1 MSNKNQKVIV
11 FLTTLIDLV
20 LVSLAWIAAFY
31 IRFYS
36 FVPISKGIPNFGL
49 YLKLVPFVVIIWF
62 TMFTAS
68 GLYKRTRLRRSA
80 IIEGVDILQNC
91 IFATLAFIAVTF
103 FYHEYRYSRL
113 TLVIFAF
120 FHPLF
125 LLVGRSFIRK
135 GLRYYRKRSP
145 KRKVLVIGSG
155 ENIENACSIIKD
167 SYIEETAITG
177 AIIVGADRQ
186 QSIAKKICK
195 DKNIPIFEF
204 PEKWTSF
211 FIEYP
216 CESVVI
222 ALPHQYHD
230 FLDSHL
236 VQIAE
241 QVTNIKMLPDL
252 NRFTKFG
259 AGVDIVKKHPVIS
272 IHESPLQGLGVIGK
286 RVVDFFGAIL
296 SLLFFSPL
304 MFTIAAIIKF
314 SSKGPVFF
322 KQDRMGLDGHV
333 FSILKFRSMPIN
345 VENKTGAVWA
355 KNGDDRPTIFGSFL
369 RKTSLDELPQLLN
382 VLSGDMS
389 LVGPRPERP
398 VFVNKFRHDVP
409 GYMLRHKVKAGMTGW
424 AQVNGWR
431 GNTSIDKRIECDL
444 YYIQNWS
451 LWLDIKILFLTV
463 LRGFIHPNAY

>member
-1 MSNKNQKVIV
+1 MSSKNQKVIV
-11 FLTTLIDLV
+11 FLTTLIDLI
-20 LVSLAWIAAFY
+20 LVSLAWITAFY

-36 FVPISKGIPNFGL
+36 FVPISKGIPNFQL

-62 TMFTAS
+62 IVFTAS
-68 GLYKRTRLRRSA
+68 GLYKRTKLRRSA
-80 IIEGVDILQNC
+80 VIEGVDILQNC
-91 IFATLAFIAVTF
+91 ILATLAFIAITF

-113 TLVIFAF
+113 TLVIFSF
-120 FHPLF
+120 LHPFF

-135 GLRYYRKRSP
+135 GLRFYKKTAP
-145 KRKVLVIGSG
+145 MRKVLVITSG
-155 ENIENACSIIKD
+155 ENIDNACAIITD
-167 SYIEETAITG
+167 SYIEETSIIG
-177 AIIVGADRQ
+177 AILVGDDRH
-186 QSIAKKICK
+186 QSIAKGVC
-195 DKNIPIFEF
+195 NSRHIPVFDF

-211 FIEYP
+211 FIEHP

-236 VQIAE
+236 THIAE

-252 NRFTKFG
+252 NRFTKYG
-259 AGVDIVKKHPVIS
+259 AGVDIVKKHPVIT

-286 RVVDFFGAIL
+286 RVVDFFGAIVGIF
-296 SLLFFSPL
+296 FFSPL
-304 MFTIAAIIKF
+304 MFIIALTIKLT
-314 SSKGPVFF
+314 SKGPVLF

-333 FSILKFRSMPIN
+333 FPILKFRSMPTN
-345 VENKTGAVWA
+345 VEKLSGAVWA
-355 KNGDDRPTIFGSFL
+355 TSGDNRATMFGSFL
-369 RKTSLDELPQLLN
+369 RKTSLDELPQLFN
-382 VLSGDMS
+382 VLLGDMS

-398 VFVNKFRHDVP
+398 VFVNQFRHDVP

-451 LWLDIKILFLTV
+451 LWLDIKIMFLTI

>member
-1 MSNKNQKVIV
+1 MIV
-11 FLTTLIDLV
+11 FLTTLIDLS
-20 LVSLAWIAAFY
+20 LVSLAWLAAFY

-36 FVPISKGIPNFGL
+36 FVPISKGIPNFEL
-49 YLKLVPFVVIIWF
+49 YLKLVPFVVIIWL

-68 GLYKRTRLRRSA
+68 GFYKRTRLRRSA
-80 IIEGVDILQNC
+80 VIEGVDILQNC
-91 IFATLAFIAVTF
+91 VLATLAFIAVTF

-113 TLVIFAF
+113 TLVIFSF
-120 FHPLF
+120 LHPMF
-125 LLVGRSFIRK
+125 LLIGRSFIRK
-135 GLRYYRKRSP
+135 GLRFYKKRSP
-145 KRKVLVIGSG
+145 KRKVLIIGSG
-155 ENIENACSIIKD
+155 DHIEDACSIIRD
-167 SYIEETAITG
+167 SYIEEIS
-177 AIIVGADRQ
+177 IIGSIVIGADNHQ
-186 QSIAKKICK
+186 VTAKNICK
-195 DKNIPIFEF
+195 RKNIPIFDL

-211 FIEYP
+211 FIEHP

-236 VQIAE
+236 IQIAE

-259 AGVDIVKKHPVIS
+259 AGVDVVKKIPVIS

-286 RVVDFFGAIL
+286 RVIDFFGAIF
-296 SLLFFSPL
+296 SLLLFGPL
-304 MFTIAAIIKF
+304 MLGIALIIKLT
-314 SSKGPVFF
+314 SKGPVLF

-333 FSILKFRSMPIN
+333 FSIFKFRSMPLN
-345 VENKTGAVWA
+345 VESKTGAVWA
-355 KNGDDRPTIFGSFL
+355 KSGEQRATKFGSFL

-398 VFVNKFRHDVP
+398 VFVNQFRHDVP

>member
-1 MSNKNQKVIV
+1 MSSKNQKVIV
-11 FLTTLIDLV
+11 FLTTLIDLS
-20 LVSLAWIAAFY
+20 LVSLAWIVAFY

-36 FVPISKGIPNFGL
+36 FVPISKGIPNFEL
-49 YLKLVPFVVIIWF
+49 YLKLVPFVVIIWL
-62 TMFTAS
+62 TVLTAS
-68 GLYKRTRLRRSA
+68 GFYKRTRLRRSA
-80 IIEGVDILQNC
+80 VIEGIDILQNC
-91 IFATLAFIAVTF
+91 VLATLAFIAVTF

-113 TLVIFAF
+113 NLVIFTF
-120 FHPLF
+120 LHPIF

-135 GLRYYRKRSP
+135 ALRFYKKRSP
-145 KRKVLVIGSG
+145 KRKVLIIGSG
-155 ENIENACSIIKD
+155 ENIENACTIIQD
-167 SYIEETAITG
+167 SYIEEIAVTG
-177 AIIVGADRQ
+177 AIVIGANKDQ
-186 QSIAKKICK
+186 VLAKKICK
-195 DKNIPIFEF
+195 RKNITIFPL
-204 PEKWTSF
+204 PEKWTTF
-211 FIEYP
+211 FIKNP
-216 CESVVI
+216 CESVII

-230 FLDSHL
+230 FLDNHL
-236 VQIAE
+236 AQIAE

-272 IHESPLQGLGVIGK
+272 IHESPLQGLEVIGK

-296 SLLFFSPL
+296 SLMIFGPL
-304 MFTIAAIIKF
+304 MLIIAGVIKL
-314 SSKGPVFF
+314 SSKGPILFR
-322 KQDRMGLDGHV
+322 QDRMGLDGHV
-333 FSILKFRSMPIN
+333 FSIYKFRSMPLN
-345 VENKTGAVWA
+345 VENTTGAVWA
-355 KNGDDRPTIFGSFL
+355 KSGENRATKFGSFL

-398 VFVNKFRHDVP
+398 VFVNQFRHDVP